1 MREEAWGVS
10 KQHKWR
16 KWNCKQKGLKL
27 PDVQE
32 IDWIRNGEKSDI
44 NYLMEIIKNKKVNL
58 HFFLEE
64 R

>member
-1 MREEAWGVS
+1 M
-10 KQHKWR
+10 
-16 KWNCKQKGLKL
+16 

-44 NYLMEIIKNKKVNL
+44 NYLMKIIKNKKVNL

-64 R
+64 RQYSRYTTHES

>member
-1 MREEAWGVS
+1 M
-10 KQHKWR
+10 
-16 KWNCKQKGLKL
+16 

-44 NYLMEIIKNKKVNL
+44 NYLMKMIKNKKVNL

-64 R
+64 RQYSRYTTHES

>member
-1 MREEAWGVS
+1 M
-10 KQHKWR
+10 
-16 KWNCKQKGLKL
+16 

-32 IDWIRNGEKSDI
+32 IDLIRNGEKSDI